1 MEEKILK
8 EDLSK
13 NKRLTPELKI
23 KIRKIYAKHFL
34 VIGLIF
40 VYTGIITLAFYKMEL
55 NTLATDLKVLSLGFL
70 CFAIIKFEQ
79 GYKKDNEGIFLIGVE
94 ALVLALMTLFMTSFI
109 SIEENEFKNITT
121 GFCVFAL
128 IYYLLKNFIMI
139 NKIKKEHKKQ
149 ISDVRDIIHKKGDI

>member
-1 MEEKILK
+1 MEEEILK
-8 EDLSK
+8 EDLSR
-13 NKRLTPELKI
+13 NKKLTPELKN

-79 GYKKDNEGIFLIGVE
+79 GYKKDNEGIFLTGVE
-94 ALVLALMTLFMTSFI
+94 SLVLALMTLFMTSFI
-109 SIEENEFKNITT
+109 SIEESEFKNITT
-121 GFCVFAL
+121 GFCGFAL
-128 IYYLLKNFIMI
+128 IYYLLKKKVN
-139 NKIKKEHKKQ
+139 IKQ
-149 ISDVRDIIHKKGDI
+149 

>member
-13 NKRLTPELKI
+13 NKRLTPELKN

-34 VIGLIF
+34 IIGLIF

-109 SIEENEFKNITT
+109 LFISFNKLSCLCAVCGILFFFVLRLLLILVISILFLAA
-121 GFCVFAL
+121 FSVSLFLYSLA
-128 IYYLLKNFIMI
+128 
-139 NKIKKEHKKQ
+139 
-149 ISDVRDIIHKKGDI
+149 